1 MKDKRDKRD
10 KVGWMAASTSSEVES
25 PGHRQ
30 AYAQQ
35 RPSWPH
41 KHGVKRHADNA
52 LETEQR
58 LSKRLDLLNLDNG
71 TRLYMPVSGSL
82 DAAPP
87 AAVPPPR
94 PVVSAIDTN
103 AKKKSDKRPRP
114 RPSDDME
121 VEDTPNRVYINDLAA
136 ELSDVE
142 SDEENPIFLSDIEK
156 HLLKI
161 PQFILTGPDP
171 KPREDNQ
178 LILYNVPSS
187 LTVPEEEDSVRKAI
201 VEARARLREKQ
212 ALPYG
217 EPDTVSVNGNTAVTG
232 PARPGLVSEAPSMI
246 DDDPDAMD
254 IDDY

>member
-1 MKDKRDKRD
+1 
-10 KVGWMAASTSSEVES
+10 
-25 PGHRQ
+25 
-30 AYAQQ
+30 
-35 RPSWPH
+35 
-41 KHGVKRHADNA
+41 

-71 TRLYMPVSGSL
+71 TRLYMPVSGSQ

-87 AAVPPPR
+87 ALIPAQRQVTAKPEMKKEKRARR
-94 PVVSAIDTN
+94 P
-103 AKKKSDKRPRP
+103 
-114 RPSDDME
+114 PSDDME

-161 PQFILTGPDP
+161 PKFILTGPEP
-171 KPREDNQ
+171 KPRADNQ

-187 LTVPEEEDSVRKAI
+187 LTVPEEQDNVRKAI
-201 VEARARLREKQ
+201 VEARARMREKQ

-217 EPDTVSVNGNTAVTG
+217 EPESLSLIGNTHVNGQG
-232 PARPGLVSEAPSMI
+232 RPSHGSEAPSMT
-246 DDDPDAMD
+246 DDPDAMD
-254 IDDY
+254 IDEF